1 MVKKKKRVQIEFD
14 EEKHKY
20 YVNGEEMPGVT
31 KILEYVTSG
40 HYGQINEAVLR
51 QAAQRGSD
59 VHEACQMIDY
69 GCEAEVDPVTA
80 PYVEAYLQF
89 LNDYRPKWEEIEQR
103 HYSERGFCGTVDRM
117 GELNYRKCILDIKTT
132 GSPTKLNYLVYC
144 AQLFAYSMFYEN
156 GSDFDRYI
164 LFLKKDGKYR
174 LVNADEYAEKHGMMP
189 FFVWHKC
196 LDLYQ
201 TIKESIG

>member
-1 MVKKKKRVQIEFD
+1 MVKKKRPVIEFD

-20 YVNGEEMPGVT
+20 YVDGVEMPSVT
-31 KILEYVTSG
+31 TILGYLTAD

-80 PYVEAYLQF
+80 PYVEAYCQF
-89 LNDYRPKWEEIEQR
+89 LTDYRPKWDEIEQK

-117 GELNYRKCILDIKTT
+117 GTLNYKKCVLDIKTT
-132 GSPTKLNYLVYC
+132 GSPSKTNYLAYC
-144 AQLFAYSMFYEN
+144 SQLVAYSMFYED
-156 GSDFDRYI
+156 GADYKRYI
-164 LFLKKDGKYR
+164 LFLKKDGKYTVIDAIETEER
-174 LVNADEYAEKHGMMP
+174 YAFSGLSLFNQLLHIWKIVNE
-189 FFVWHKC
+189 
-196 LDLYQ
+196 
-201 TIKESIG
+201 

>member
-1 MVKKKKRVQIEFD
+1 MVKKKRVQIDFD

-20 YVNGEEMPGVT
+20 YVDGEEVPSVT
-31 KILEYVTSG
+31 TILEFVTSG

-51 QAAQRGSD
+51 QAAQRGTD
-59 VHEACQMIDY
+59 VHEACQMLDY

-117 GELNYRKCILDIKTT
+117 GELNYRKCVLDIKTT
-132 GSPTKLNYLVYC
+132 GSPSKLNFLVY
-144 AQLFAYSMFYEN
+144 ASQLIAYSMFYEN

-201 TIKESIG
+201 TIRESIG